1 MRFIVSIPLALT
13 LAAAAQDSLGD
24 DGILRCSTETSTLAI
39 NSSSLIEKRQNQA
52 LLPISID
59 LYMHFVAP
67 DDGSPKK
74 LVRCD
79 LSCRKRNTHPIAA

>member
-1 MRFIVSIPLALT
+1 MRFIVSIPLALI
-13 LAAAAQDSLGD
+13 LAAAAQDSLDG

-39 NSSSLIEKRQNQA
+39 NSSSLMEKRQNQA
-52 LLPISID
+52 LQPISID

-67 DDGSPKK
+67 DNGAPKK

-79 LSCRKRNTHPIAA
+79 LSCCRRNTHPVAA